1 LKAEKDRL
9 LSEKKEWEKKSKE
22 GFLDLPAETQI
33 INKNI
38 ELEKRI
44 KVLEAD
50 LSKFKGKDET
60 SLLELRTLRD
70 KVQSLEV

>member
-1 LKAEKDRL
+1 M

-22 GFLDLPAETQI
+22 GYLDLPAETQI

-44 KVLEAD
+44 KILEAD

>member
-1 LKAEKDRL
+1 M

-44 KVLEAD
+44 KILEAD